1 MQVTLATDRVSAM
14 QENVEV
20 QEAPLH
26 VCMICEQRGRE
37 GIHILSQFICLEC
50 EREIVNT
57 GVDDD
62 LYDYFVERMRALWQ
76 DLANHEPD
84 VSGPS
89 YS

>member
-14 QENVEV
+14 LENSEM
-20 QEAPLH
+20 QEAPAQ
-26 VCMICEQRGRE
+26 VCMICEQAGRE
-37 GIHILSQFICLEC
+37 GIHILSQFICFEC

-62 LYDYFVERMRALWQ
+62 LYDYFVERMRALWR
-76 DLANHEPD
+76 DLANHELD
-84 VSGPS
+84 LGGPS